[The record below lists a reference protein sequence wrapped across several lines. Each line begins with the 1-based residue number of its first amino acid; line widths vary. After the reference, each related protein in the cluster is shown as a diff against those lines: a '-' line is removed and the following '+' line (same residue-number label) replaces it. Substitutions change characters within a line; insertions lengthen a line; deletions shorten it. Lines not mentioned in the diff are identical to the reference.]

1 LSAVP
6 GTTRLAPPGR
16 GVEID
21 LRELWAYRELLYFF
35 VWRDL
40 KVRYQQTV
48 IGVAWV
54 IVQPVLSTF
63 AFSLLFGRLA
73 GLPSDQLPYTIFY
86 FAGLLPW
93 TYFSQSA
100 TRATN
105 TLVDNQRVITKVYFP
120 RILLPIAAVLA
131 GLVDFAIGFAVLA
144 ALLPFYA
151 IVPTAA
157 LWTLP
162 LFVALTI
169 AAALAVGF
177 WLSALN
183 ALYRDVRYVVQFLL
197 TFWMFVSP
205 VAYPSSLVPEQWRWL
220 YGLNP
225 MAGAI
230 DGVRWAL
237 GAHHPPG
244 VALLAAS
251 CAAVLALLV
260 GGVIYFQRVDQ
271 TVADVV

>member
-1 LSAVP
+1 MAA
-6 GTTRLAPPGR
+6 TTRITPPGR
-16 GVEID
+16 YFEVHPGEI
-21 LRELWAYRELLYFF
+21 WAYRELLYFF

-40 KVRYQQTV
+40 KVRYEQTF

-54 IVQPVLSTF
+54 IMQPLLTMF

-73 GLPSDQLPYTIFY
+73 GLPSDGLPHPIFY

-93 TYFSQSA
+93 MFFSQSA
-100 TRATN
+100 SRATN
-105 TLVDNQRVITKVYFP
+105 ALVDHQRVITKVYFP
-120 RILLPIAAVLA
+120 RILLPVSAVLA
-131 GLVDFAIGFAVLA
+131 GLVDFAIGFVVLA
-144 ALLPFYA
+144 ALMPFYG
-151 IVPTAA
+151 VSLSAA

-162 LFVALTI
+162 IFVLLAI
-169 AAALAVGF
+169 AAALGVGV
-177 WLSALN
+177 WLSALH
-183 ALYRDVRYVVQFLL
+183 ALYRDVRYGVQFLL

-205 VAYPSSLVPEQWRWL
+205 VAYPSSMVPPRWRWL

-237 GAHHPPG
+237 GSQSPPDST
-244 VALLAAS
+244 LLAAS
-251 CAAVLALLV
+251 IVAVMLLV
-260 GGVIYFQRVDQ
+260 AGGVVYFQHVDA

>member
-1 LSAVP
+1 MSAVT
-6 GTTRLAPPGR
+6 GTTRIAPPGR
-16 GVEID
+16 AIEID
-21 LRELWAYRELLYFF
+21 LHELWAYRELLYFF

-40 KVRYQQTV
+40 KLRYQQTV

-54 IVQPVLSTF
+54 VLQPVLSTF

-131 GLVDFAIGFAVLA
+131 GLVDFSIGFAVLA
-144 ALLPFYA
+144 VLLPFYG
-151 IVPTAA
+151 IMPAA
-157 LWTLP
+157 SLWALP
-162 LFVALTI
+162 VFVALTF

-183 ALYRDVRYVVQFLL
+183 ALYRDVRYAVQFLL

-205 VAYPSSLVPEQWRWL
+205 VAYPSSLVPERWRWL

-230 DGVRWAL
+230 DGMRWAV
-237 GAHHPPG
+237 GAQHPPT
-244 VALLAAS
+244 
-251 CAAVLALLV
+251 LALLV
-260 GGVIYFQRVDQ
+260 ASTLAVIALLIGGMVYFQRVDT
-271 TVADVV
+271 TVADIV

>member
-1 LSAVP
+1 MTDS
-6 GTTRLAPPGR
+6 TRIAPPSGA
-16 GVEID
+16 VEID
-21 LRELWAYRELLYFF
+21 VGELWAYRELLFFF

-40 KVRYQQTV
+40 KLRYQQTV
-48 IGVAWV
+48 IGVTWV
-54 IVQPVLSTF
+54 ILQPVLSTF

-105 TLVDNQRVITKVYFP
+105 TLVDNQRVITKIYFP
-120 RILLPIAAVLA
+120 RILLPIAAVIA
-131 GLVDFAIGFAVLA
+131 GLVDFAIGFAVLV
-144 ALLPFYA
+144 LLVPLYG

-157 LWTLP
+157 LWALP
-162 LFVALTI
+162 IFVGLTF
-169 AAALAVGF
+169 ASALAVGF

-183 ALYRDVRYVVQFLL
+183 ALYRDVRYAVQFLL
-197 TFWMFVSP
+197 NFWMFVSP
-205 VAYPSSLVPEQWRWL
+205 VAYPSSLVPERWRWL

-230 DGVRWAL
+230 DGLRWDFGAQHAPTPAL
-237 GAHHPPG
+237 FIASTIA
-244 VALLAAS
+244 VIALLA
-251 CAAVLALLV
+251 
-260 GGVIYFQRVDQ
+260 GGIAYFQHVET